1 MDLKCGYA
9 VSGGVMGGALFGMIV
24 GALVVNASIGYILLL
39 LIAWGLAL
47 WMTVRTIMADARHD
61 EELLHQNADAFGGEE
76 ELPHLYWEG
85 YDRGYDEALETMA
98 YTRRPR
104 VRPPEETAKRCLIC
118 QRPCGRMPAP

>member
-76 ELPHLYWEG
+76 ELEG

-98 YTRRPR
+98 YTRPPR
-104 VRPPEETAKRCLIC
+104 VRPPKKKQKGA
-118 QRPCGRMPAP
+118 